1 MFRVVADQ
9 LKISEGWVRC
19 GHCAD
24 VFDATLYLQPWT
36 APGTVAGAEPP
47 VPAGAESDDDLDAGP
62 ETAILEDSEMAG
74 EWGALEGS
82 RRHPVVDDAPPPPPP
97 PPPQPPPAAPLPSTP
112 AVSPATGGYE
122 DSEVSD
128 FHTDLQRFA
137 AGVGRS
143 SDAEFEVS
151 GDSMA
156 AEVSAAA
163 DAARGT
169 PTTNSGAPD
178 LQSQELEDAQAVP
191 GFVRQARRRAF
202 WSSRGMRAAMAV
214 LVLLLGALLAGQL
227 ALHERDQLAAS
238 RPELQPL
245 LQRACDVLGCRL
257 GPVRKI
263 DAIVIDSTALV
274 RRLGDF
280 YAFDL
285 VLKNTASTPL
295 AVPAL
300 ELSLTDTRDQVI
312 ARRVFL
318 PEEWPDAPSML
329 PAQGSV
335 SVSLRLALALGDATP
350 MAGYRALVFYP

>member
-36 APGTVAGAEPP
+36 APGAVAGAERPN
-47 VPAGAESDDDLDAGP
+47 PAGSKPDDDLDAGP

-82 RRHPVVDDAPPPPPP
+82 RGNPVVEESPPPPPP
-97 PPPQPPPAAPLPSTP
+97 PPAAPPPPSTP
-112 AVSPATGGYE
+112 AVSPAPGGYE

-137 AGVGRS
+137 AGVGRT
-143 SDAEFEVS
+143 SDAEFEES
-151 GDSMA
+151 GGSMA

-178 LQSQELEDAQAVP
+178 LQSQELEDAQAEAVP

-202 WSSRGMRAAMAV
+202 WSSRGMRAAMAM

-285 VLKNTASTPL
+285 VLKNTATTPL

>member
-1 MFRVVADQ
+1 MSFTTRCPACGTMFRVVADQ

-36 APGTVAGAEPP
+36 APGSSPEPEDQVDPAPESEYDPEAE
-47 VPAGAESDDDLDAGP
+47 P
-62 ETAILEDSEMAG
+62 ETAIMEDSEMSG
-74 EWGALEGS
+74 EWGQLEGS
-82 RRHPVVDDAPPPPPP
+82 RRFEDSLEAS
-97 PPPQPPPAAPLPSTP
+97 PPPAAPDVQS
-112 AVSPATGGYE
+112 AASGYD

-137 AGVGRS
+137 AGVGRAGEGDFEDS
-143 SDAEFEVS
+143 SD
-151 GDSMA
+151 GIA

-163 DAARGT
+163 QAARGV
-169 PTTNSGAPD
+169 PSTNSGTSD
-178 LQSQELEDAQAVP
+178 FERSEHEDPLSVP

-202 WSSRGMRAAMAV
+202 WSSNSMRTALAMLA
-214 LVLLLGALLAGQL
+214 LLLGILLMAQL
-227 ALHERDQLAAS
+227 ALHERDRLAAA
-238 RPELQPL
+238 RPDLQPL
-245 LQRACDVLGCRL
+245 LQRACDVVGCQL
-257 GPVRKI
+257 APVRRI

-280 YAFDL
+280 YSFDL

-295 AVPAL
+295 ALPAL

-318 PEEWPDAPSML
+318 PEEWPDSPSLL
-329 PAQGSV
+329 PAHGSV